1 MIRLGLT
8 FPLPL
13 SFFGLQPKDKAT
25 LHKNIFALIHH
36 GQGFT
41 FRDVYDMPIYLRN
54 FYTKELIDLKDSQK
68 QAIKDQEAENKTV
81 TPMSRFP
88 RK

>member
-1 MIRLGLT
+1 
-8 FPLPL
+8 
-13 SFFGLQPKDKAT
+13 
-25 LHKNIFALIHH
+25 
-36 GQGFT
+36 
-41 FRDVYDMPIYLRN
+41 MPIYLRN

-68 QAIKDQEAENKTV
+68 RAIKDQEAENKTV